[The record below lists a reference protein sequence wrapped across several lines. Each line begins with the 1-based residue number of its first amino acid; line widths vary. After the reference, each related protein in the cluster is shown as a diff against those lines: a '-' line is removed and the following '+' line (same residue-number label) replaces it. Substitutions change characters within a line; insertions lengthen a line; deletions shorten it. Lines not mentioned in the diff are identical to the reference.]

1 MTDMLTHTSEHD
13 ALPTVD
19 NRIRLAVREVRETAF
34 RALYAAGVSSGEAG
48 AAADTVTA
56 MQLHART
63 GIDTL
68 LDTLS
73 RLDSTIG
80 PAGVTLSR
88 NSTVDIV
95 DHSLRSAL
103 LSGPLAVD
111 LALSQSR
118 PVLLSR
124 IDDHEAVDWYALR
137 AASRSGTTLWL
148 VTLDDLGRHTNATVV
163 TAAGDMY
170 RDVAV
175 TPALECGAA
184 TTSEHGGGTLVLT
197 APHTTDTTRPVHTA
211 AERETRYRHAVSYGL
226 FVDTAKWSRAYAL
239 GRRFLVPEGKP

>member
-68 LDTLS
+68 LDTLD
-73 RLDSTIG
+73 RLESTNS

-88 NSTVDIV
+88 NSAADVV
-95 DHSLRSAL
+95 DHSARSGL

-111 LALSQSR
+111 LALVQSR
-118 PVLLSR
+118 PVLLSG
-124 IDDHEAVDWYALR
+124 IDDHEAADWYALR
-137 AASRSGTTLWL
+137 AASRSGATLWL
-148 VTLDDLGRHTNATVV
+148 VALDDDGCQTNATVV
-163 TAAGDMY
+163 TAAGDMH

-175 TPALECGAA
+175 TTAFECGAA
-184 TTSEHGGGTLVLT
+184 TDRGTLVWT
-197 APHTTDTTRPVHTA
+197 APFAADASRPVHTA
-211 AERETRYRHAVSYGL
+211 DERETRYRHAVSYGV

-239 GRRFLVPEGKP
+239 GRRFLVPEANHD